1 MPRAPGVAG
10 EDERESHA
18 VSQGE
23 RLWPALLDRLTD
35 FEPDKRS
42 EPPQAR
48 TLTRSAYR
56 NAVLRDLQW
65 LLNSTNLEATID
77 FRDHADAQQS
87 VVNFGLAALSG
98 HFASGI
104 DTKKLEASIRQ
115 AIAAFE
121 PRLSSHSLDVE
132 IAAPGQAL
140 DTHNI
145 LAVTIRGELW
155 SIPYPLEVLLRTD
168 IDLETTHVVLHD
180 QSGAS

>member
-1 MPRAPGVAG
+1 MPRASGVAG
-10 EDERESHA
+10 EDEREGHA
-18 VSQGE
+18 ASPAE
-23 RLWPALLDRLTD
+23 RLWPALLDKLTD
-35 FEPDKRS
+35 SEPDKRS
-42 EPPQAR
+42 EPSQAR

-65 LLNSTNLEATID
+65 LLNATNLEATID
-77 FRDHADAQQS
+77 FRDHVDAQRS

-104 DTKKLEASIRQ
+104 DTKKLEAAIRE
-115 AIAAFE
+115 AIATFE
-121 PRLSSHSLDVE
+121 PRLSAHSLDVE
-132 IAAPGQAL
+132 VATSGQAL

-168 IDLETTHVVLHD
+168 IDLETGHVAVND
-180 QSGAS
+180 ATRGD

>member
-1 MPRAPGVAG
+1 MPRAAGGGG
-10 EDERESHA
+10 EDERENHA
-18 VSQGE
+18 VPQGE

-35 FEPDKRS
+35 LEPDKRT

-48 TLTRSAYR
+48 TLTRGAYR
-56 NAVLRDLQW
+56 DAVLRDLQW
-65 LLNSTNLEATID
+65 LLNATNLEATID

-87 VVNFGLAALSG
+87 VVNFGVAALSG

-104 DTKKLEASIRQ
+104 DTQKLEASMKQ
-115 AIAAFE
+115 AIATFE
-121 PRLSSHSLDVE
+121 PRLSSHSLDVQV
-132 IAAPGQAL
+132 ATSGQAL

-168 IDLETTHVVLHD
+168 IDLETNHVALHD
-180 QSGAS
+180 QSRGD